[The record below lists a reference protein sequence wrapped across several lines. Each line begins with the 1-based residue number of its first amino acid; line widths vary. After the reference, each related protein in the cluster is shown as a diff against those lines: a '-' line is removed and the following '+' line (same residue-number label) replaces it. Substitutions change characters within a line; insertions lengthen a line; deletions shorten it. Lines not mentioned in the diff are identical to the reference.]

1 MSAKCRCDGN
11 APGAR
16 ALIALQICVCAT
28 PVFLI
33 THESLATDNNRGAQ
47 LAATCAACHRLDGR
61 DKGIPSIIGLDEG
74 KLAGALQAFK
84 SGERSIMHTVALSLS
99 SEEIAT
105 VVHYLAVQRK
115 ETERP

>member
-1 MSAKCRCDGN
+1 MTARCRRDESASNTRQI
-11 APGAR
+11 
-16 ALIALQICVCAT
+16 IALSIAA
-28 PVFLI
+28 
-33 THESLATDNNRGAQ
+33 SLVMFVADRSAVADNNRGTQ

-61 DKGIPSIIGLDEG
+61 DNGIPSIIGLDEG

-105 VVHYLAVQRK
+105 VVHYLAAQRK